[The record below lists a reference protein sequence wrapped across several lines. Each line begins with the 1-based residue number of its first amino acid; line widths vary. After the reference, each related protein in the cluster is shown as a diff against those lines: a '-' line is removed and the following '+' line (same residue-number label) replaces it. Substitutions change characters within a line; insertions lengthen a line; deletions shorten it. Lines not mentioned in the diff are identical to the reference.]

1 KKVLSNP
8 YGETEFLAS
17 TDTNFRPVDTQTGP
31 DGCLYVVD
39 MYRGIIQEGNWV
51 RKGSFLRPVV
61 ERKGFDKNIG
71 KGRIYR
77 IVHDEIAPSKQED
90 LLHKTNDELLEY
102 LHHPNGWYRLTAQK
116 VLVLKQDKS
125 IVSDLKDMVT
135 GGTPFIGSMLDDADY
150 ALGRLHAIWTLD
162 GLDAIDKPV
171 VLAALQDED
180 ARVRVAALR
189 VSEPF
194 LKSGD
199 ASVFEAVKALKRDK
213 APEVLQQ
220 VVLSLNS
227 AKDKMGKETISE
239 IIAANPS
246 NEAIATIGEES
257 LKEVPLEIEKIKKQ
271 YVLQNSN
278 TRTRIVEGYNNF
290 KNLCAACHGM
300 NGTGIEGMAPSLVGS
315 PRVTAKDWNIPV
327 KILLNGLTGPV
338 DGKEYSGV
346 MAGMKQQDDDYIA
359 SVVTYIR
366 MHLNNEKGV
375 GGWQVSKVRKE
386 QEGREDYWTIEELE
400 KSK

>member
-1 KKVLSNP
+1 M
-8 YGETEFLAS
+8 AS

-61 ERKGFDKNIG
+61 KRKGFDKNIG

-77 IVHDEIAPSKQED
+77 IVHNEIAPAKQEN
-90 LLHKTNDELLEY
+90 LLNKSKAQLLDY

-116 VLVLKQDKS
+116 LLVLKEDKS
-125 IVSDLKDMVT
+125 IVPDLKDIVT
-135 GGTPFIGSMLDDADY
+135 GGDPFIGSMLGDTDY

-162 GLDAIDKPV
+162 GLDVIDKPLV
-171 VLAALQDED
+171 IAALQDDD
-180 ARVRVAALR
+180 ARVRAAALR

-199 ASVFEAVKALKRDK
+199 ANVFEAVQALKSDK
-213 APEVLQQ
+213 EPEVLQQ

-239 IIAANPS
+239 IIAANPN

-300 NGTGIEGMAPSLVGS
+300 NGAGIEGMAPSLVGS

-375 GGWQVSKVRKE
+375 GGWQVSKVRKD
-386 QEGREDYWTIEELE
+386 QEDREDYWTIEELE